1 MRTYVSIILAAF
13 CLCACSKKSDE
24 DTPIVNHQ
32 NPVTY
37 EPTEVGCPG
46 AHYNNWE
53 GSPYVLPYPI
63 GETYKVHLS
72 HCSGSYHS
80 DGRPDKFAVDFE
92 MPIGSIITAAR
103 RGEVVH
109 VEERGVDGEFPN
121 NLIVIYHNDGTYA
134 QYMHLTRF
142 GAIPEIGDFVEKGD
156 EIAYSGAT
164 GVAGYP
170 HLHFVVTL
178 DGWEYPYTSI
188 AYNFS
193 NTAPNPRGPKARTY
207 YTALPY

>member
-1 MRTYVSIILAAF
+1 MRLLISILFGALLF
-13 CLCACSKKSDE
+13 SGCQKKSAD
-24 DTPIVNHQ
+24 DTPITNQ
-32 NPVTY
+32 QLPVMS
-37 EPTEVGCPG
+37 EPVEVGCPG
-46 AHYNNWE
+46 ANYNNWE
-53 GSPYVLPYPI
+53 GSPYVLPYPV
-63 GETYKVHLS
+63 GTTYKVHLS

-92 MPIGSIITAAR
+92 MPIGSTIVASR

-109 VEERGVDGEFPN
+109 VEERGFDGEFPN
-121 NLIVIYHNDGTYA
+121 NLVVVYHNDGTYA
-134 QYMHLTRF
+134 QYMHLTRN
-142 GAIPEIGDFVEKGD
+142 GAIVEIGDFVEKGD
-156 EIAYSGAT
+156 EIGYSGAT
-164 GVAGYP
+164 GLAGYP

-193 NTAPNPRGPKARTY
+193 NTEPNPRGPKARTF